1 LYDPAECELEGR
13 RLDLS
18 PHLRRKVV
26 VSLRVAGALAP
37 FLLLLASACAL
48 IPGEGSLGGVSPP
61 PSGSL
66 SISFIDVGQGDGVL
80 VQAGG
85 EDYLIDAGRAE
96 EGPNVVDFL
105 RARGVEELE
114 GVVVS
119 NPDADHIGGFLDVFD
134 AFEVELVYVSGDPKG
149 TLTYNS
155 FLRGVREEGSEV
167 EQVRAGYRMEWGGVR
182 ADVIAPPPGELFSET
197 NDNSVA
203 ILLSYG
209 AARVLLAGDAEARE
223 EEYMAGGPYTGPL
236 TVLKVTHH
244 GSSTSS
250 TPLFLSRFPPRIA
263 VIQVGA
269 DNPYGH
275 PTPEVLDRLHRTGA
289 RVFRNDEHGDVI
301 VTIEE
306 ERVEVAVTKPGAA
319 F

>member
-1 LYDPAECELEGR
+1 VASEISPSLPR
-13 RLDLS
+13 RC
-18 PHLRRKVV
+18 
-26 VSLRVAGALAP
+26 SLTP
-37 FLLLLASACAL
+37 LLLWLLLPLVGACAL
-48 IPGEGSLGGVSPP
+48 IPGEGPLGAARPP

-66 SISFIDVGQGDGVL
+66 SVSFIDVGQGDGVL

-85 EDYLIDAGRAE
+85 KNYLIDSGRAE
-96 EGPNVVDFL
+96 EGPKVVDFL
-105 RARGVEELE
+105 RGRGVESLD
-114 GVVVS
+114 GIVVS

-134 AFEVELVYVSGDPKG
+134 ALEVKVVYLSGDPKG
-149 TLTYNS
+149 TLSYNS
-155 FLRGVREEGSEV
+155 FLRGVRDEGSRVEV
-167 EQVRAGYRMEWGGVR
+167 VRSGYRMDWGGVQ

-203 ILLSYG
+203 ILLTY
-209 AARVLLAGDAEARE
+209 ATARILLAGDAEARE
-223 EEYMAGGPYTGPL
+223 EEYMASGPYTGPL

-244 GSSTSS
+244 GSNTSS

-275 PTPEVLDRLHRTGA
+275 PTPEVLDRLQRSGA

-306 ERVEVAVTKPGAA
+306 EKVEVAVTRPEAA
-319 F
+319 FQATGS